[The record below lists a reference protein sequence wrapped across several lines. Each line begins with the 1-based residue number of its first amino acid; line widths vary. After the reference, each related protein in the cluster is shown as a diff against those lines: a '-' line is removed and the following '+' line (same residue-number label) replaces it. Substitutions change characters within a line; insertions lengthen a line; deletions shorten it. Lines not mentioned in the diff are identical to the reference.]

1 MTTILRVDAA
11 APDPEL
17 IDRAAQ
23 ALLAGQ
29 VVAFPTETVYGLG
42 ANALDAAAVRRIFAA
57 KERPEADPLIVHLA
71 TAQDLPQV
79 AQSIPP
85 LAQQLAQVFWP
96 GPLTLILPKQPQVP
110 EIVTAGLPTVAV
122 RVPAHPVALALLRR
136 SGVPIAAPS
145 ANRFGSVSPTTAQHV
160 LSDLGGRIDLILDG
174 GPTVIGVESTVLD
187 ISQVPPLI
195 LRPGGVSRE
204 ALEAVIGPVQVRP
217 AGGHSAEE
225 QVAPQGTS
233 APQSISAPQGS
244 SAPQVSPGLFE
255 KHYAPRAEL
264 LLVIAA
270 SLEAGRAE
278 VIRLA
283 REALAAGKRVGLLIA
298 AEDEAACRDLPA
310 PLCILGGAGDL
321 DAVARHLYAGL
332 RELDAQGVQVIV
344 GHDFGEQG
352 LGLAIRDRL
361 RRAATRVITLPGEAE
376 T

>member
-233 APQSISAPQGS
+233 APQRA

-255 KHYAPRAEL
+255 KHYAPHAEL